1 MGPMMPPPPGM
12 RGPMRIGGGPRGFLT
27 DEEKQNKPKL
37 TKALLKRIFGYL
49 SPYKLQFITVFA
61 ALAVSAVLGLFPS
74 IITGKIV
81 DAIVD
86 DSADVKI
93 LLGLVVLAFIVLSAA
108 QIISVLEQYINS
120 WISQKIIY
128 DMRNQMYDHLLHMPH
143 GFFTNE
149 KQGEYNNPHEQ
160 RY

>member
-49 SPYKLQFITVFA
+49 SPYKLQFIAVFA

-86 DSADVKI
+86 DSADVKT
-93 LLGLVVLAFIVLSAA
+93 LLGC
-108 QIISVLEQYINS
+108 
-120 WISQKIIY
+120 W
-128 DMRNQMYDHLLHMPH
+128 RLLCFQP
-143 GFFTNE
+143 
-149 KQGEYNNPHEQ
+149 
-160 RY
+160 RRL